1 MIVTGYF
8 SGFDFKS
15 KHTCLNTSSYTNI
28 TSFDLTF
35 FFFSK
40 NMFGLSGVIQINL
53 GDFNPSFS
61 GKIFTWSFVKVPLIA
76 TNLAC
81 SNIAGNSFSLL

>member
-1 MIVTGYF
+1 
-8 SGFDFKS
+8 
-15 KHTCLNTSSYTNI
+15 
-28 TSFDLTF
+28 
-35 FFFSK
+35 
-40 NMFGLSGVIQINL
+40 MFVLSGVILINL

-61 GKIFTWSFVKVPLIA
+61 GKVFTWSLVKVPLIA